1 MWQQLTY
8 VTLYSPACK
17 NSIIIDFY
25 THYKTII
32 TPFTSMLLKINM
44 FLLFFAIDAK
54 TNKVGNCIVQGNNQN
69 SCITGLVMQTRTL
82 VILLCYL
89 GIIIILPF
97 INVLRLTSPQNSR
110 QAYKI
115 SKILLYNNT
124 FTSEFITSWIA
135 SVFLSLSLTFSIDY
149 IPWILYCILHT

>member
-1 MWQQLTY
+1 
-8 VTLYSPACK
+8 
-17 NSIIIDFY
+17 
-25 THYKTII
+25 
-32 TPFTSMLLKINM
+32 M

-54 TNKVGNCIVQGNNQN
+54 TNKVGNCIVQGNIQN

-97 INVLRLTSPQNSR
+97 INVLRLTSPPNSR

-124 FTSEFITSWIA
+124 FTSEFITS
-135 SVFLSLSLTFSIDY
+135 
-149 IPWILYCILHT
+149 

>member
-1 MWQQLTY
+1 MYIRQHSHCWLDFFCKRVSMWQQLTY

-44 FLLFFAIDAK
+44 FLLFFAINAK
-54 TNKVGNCIVQGNNQN
+54 TNKVGNCIVQGNIQN

-97 INVLRLTSPQNSR
+97 INVLRLTSPPNSR

-124 FTSEFITSWIA
+124 FTSEFITS
-135 SVFLSLSLTFSIDY
+135 
-149 IPWILYCILHT
+149 